1 MPRTGPLV
9 VVLASVPPVGAD
21 AHAVGEAFLHNASVT
36 ACLGLGYAL
45 PDPYAPDGLWLHVYA
60 TERPT
65 SLEVAL
71 GAVTTAVG
79 TAGGGQPNASDLPEV
94 RDE

>member
-9 VVLASVPPVGAD
+9 VVLASVSPEAAD
-21 AHAVGEAFLHNASVT
+21 AHALGEAFLNNARVT
-36 ACLGLGYAL
+36 ESLGLGYAL

-65 SLEVAL
+65 RLEAAWD
-71 GAVTTAVG
+71 AVRLAVG
-79 TAGGGQPNASDLPEV
+79 DSKPTGQDPSVSVEETPQ
-94 RDE
+94 

>member
-9 VVLASVPPVGAD
+9 VVLASAPPEAAD
-21 AHAVGEAFLHNASVT
+21 AHAVGEASLNNAWIT
-36 ACLGLGYAL
+36 ECLGLGYAL

-65 SLEVAL
+65 SLEVAVD
-71 GAVTTAVG
+71 AVRLAVG
-79 TAGGGQPNASDLPEV
+79 DSKPTQDHDQEN
-94 RDE
+94 